1 MKDRHSKRLMIAL
14 ALLMPAVCLSTN
26 WGSGSGA
33 AWAQAGGAMTVK
45 LDGQDWTANRIKL
58 SFSGGSGYSTLTLSA
73 YRDGGRT
80 EVLRLGLRMFD
91 GDKPEQTY
99 KLTRWCSALSG
110 GFSLDTL
117 ADNIDKVRHALISGE
132 ATIKRYDHAAR
143 MVSGTFSGTVR
154 NYTGTRTIALNDGHF
169 AAMIPP
175 S

>member
-1 MKDRHSKRLMIAL
+1 VADRA
-14 ALLMPAVCLSTN
+14 
-26 WGSGSGA
+26 
-33 AWAQAGGAMTVK
+33 
-45 LDGQDWTANRIKL
+45 
-58 SFSGGSGYSTLTLSA
+58 YSTLTLSA

-132 ATIKRYDHAAR
+132 ATIKRYDHEAR

-175 S
+175 VVIATLGGRPLLKPCRPTDSEP